1 MYMKY
6 CNHPESE
13 TVFCKLLFL
22 LFLVL
27 LLLLLSSCKTTSN
40 TTAIVPVHSATHD
53 TIFLRKLKY
62 DSIYID
68 RWQRI
73 ERKADTVFYDR
84 VKTEFRYRL
93 LRDTVYKTRTDTIPV
108 VKQVPV
114 VKKERYTPPFTKF
127 LGYLCIIALGAS
139 ISILLG
145 KKLKELRQ

>member
-1 MYMKY
+1 MKY

-13 TVFCKLLFL
+13 TVFSKLLFL

-27 LLLLLSSCKTTSN
+27 LLLLLSSCRTASN
-40 TTAIVPVHSATHD
+40 TAIVPVHSATHD
-53 TIFLRKLKY
+53 TILLSKVKY
-62 DSIYID
+62 DSVYID

-114 VKKERYTPPFTKF
+114 IRKERYTPPFTKF
-127 LGYLCIIALGAS
+127 LAYLGIIALGAS
-139 ISILLG
+139 VIVLLG
-145 KKLKELRQ
+145 KKLRS

>member
-1 MYMKY
+1 MKLTE
-6 CNHPESE
+6 NPAKNRLLARLIA
-13 TVFCKLLFL
+13 FILFL
-22 LFLVL
+22 F
-27 LLLLLSSCKTTSN
+27 LLLLSSCKTTSN

-53 TIFLRKLKY
+53 TILLSKVKY
-62 DSIYID
+62 DSVYID

-114 VKKERYTPPFTKF
+114 VRNERYTPPFTKF
-127 LGYLCIIALGAS
+127 LACLGIIALGA
-139 ISILLG
+139 ISIFILF
-145 KKLKELRQ
+145 KFKRS

>member
-13 TVFCKLLFL
+13 TVFSKLLFL

-27 LLLLLSSCKTTSN
+27 LLLLLSSCRTASN
-40 TTAIVPVHSATHD
+40 TAIVPVHSATHD
-53 TIFLRKLKY
+53 TILLSKVKY
-62 DSIYID
+62 DSVYID

-114 VKKERYTPPFTKF
+114 IRKERYTPPFTKF
-127 LGYLCIIALGAS
+127 LAYLGIIALGA
-139 ISILLG
+139 ISIFIIF
-145 KKLKELRQ
+145 KFKRS

>member
-1 MYMKY
+1 MKLTE
-6 CNHPESE
+6 NPAKNRLLARLIA
-13 TVFCKLLFL
+13 FILFL
-22 LFLVL
+22 FLF
-27 LLLLLSSCKTTSN
+27 LLLLSSFKTTSN

-53 TIFLRKLKY
+53 TILLRKVKY

-93 LRDTVYKTRTDTIPV
+93 LRDTVYKTRTDTVPV

-127 LGYLCIIALGAS
+127 LACLCIIALGAS
-139 ISILLG
+139 VCIFLFKFS
-145 KKLKELRQ
+145 K

>member
-1 MYMKY
+1 MKY
-6 CNHPESE
+6 CNQPESE
-13 TVFCKLLFL
+13 TVFSKLLFL

-53 TIFLRKLKY
+53 TILLSKVKY

-73 ERKADTVFYDR
+73 ECKADTVFCDR

-114 VKKERYTPPFTKF
+114 IRKERYTPPSTKF
-127 LGYLCIIALGAS
+127 LAYLCIIALGA
-139 ISILLG
+139 ISIFIIF
-145 KKLKELRQ
+145 KFKRS

>member
-1 MYMKY
+1 MKLTE
-6 CNHPESE
+6 NPAKNRLLARLIA
-13 TVFCKLLFL
+13 FILFL
-22 LFLVL
+22 F

-53 TIFLRKLKY
+53 TIFLRKQKY

-127 LGYLCIIALGAS
+127 LVCLGIIALGA
-139 ISILLG
+139 ISIFIIF
-145 KKLKELRQ
+145 KFKRS

>member
-1 MYMKY
+1 MKY

-27 LLLLLSSCKTTSN
+27 LLLLLSSCKTTS
-40 TTAIVPVHSATHD
+40 TSAIVPVHSATHD

-62 DSIYID
+62 DSVYID

-73 ERKADTVFYDR
+73 EHKADTVFYDR

-127 LGYLCIIALGAS
+127 LACLGIIALGA
-139 ISILLG
+139 ISIFILF
-145 KKLKELRQ
+145 KFKRS

>member
-1 MYMKY
+1 MKY
-6 CNHPESE
+6 CNHLESE

-27 LLLLLSSCKTTSN
+27 LLLLLSSCKTASTS
-40 TTAIVPVHSATHD
+40 AIVPVHSATHD

-62 DSIYID
+62 DSVYID

-108 VKQVPV
+108 VKQVPA

-127 LGYLCIIALGAS
+127 LGIIALGAS
-139 ISILLG
+139 VIVLLG
-145 KKLKELRQ
+145 KKLRS

>member
-1 MYMKY
+1 MKLTE
-6 CNHPESE
+6 NPAKNRLLARLIA
-13 TVFCKLLFL
+13 FILFL
-22 LFLVL
+22 F
-27 LLLLLSSCKTTSN
+27 LLLLSSCKATSN

-53 TIFLRKLKY
+53 TIFLRKVKY

-93 LRDTVYKTRTDTIPV
+93 LRDTVYKTRTDTVPV

-114 VKKERYTPPFTKF
+114 VKIERYTPPFTKF
-127 LGYLCIIALGAS
+127 LACLGI
-139 ISILLG
+139 ISIRSKCLYISI
-145 KKLKELRQ
+145 QV

>member
-13 TVFCKLLFL
+13 TVFSKLLFL

-27 LLLLLSSCKTTSN
+27 LLLLLSSCKTASN
-40 TTAIVPVHSATHD
+40 TAIVPVHSATHD
-53 TIFLRKLKY
+53 TLWLSKVKY

-84 VKTEFRYRL
+84 VTTEFRYRL
-93 LRDTVYKTRTDTIPV
+93 LRDTVYKTRTDTVPV

-114 VKKERYTPPFTKF
+114 IRKERYTPPFTKF
-127 LGYLCIIALGAS
+127 LACLGIIALGAS
-139 ISILLG
+139 VIVLLG
-145 KKLKELRQ
+145 KKLRS

>member
-1 MYMKY
+1 MKLTE
-6 CNHPESE
+6 NPAKNRLL
-13 TVFCKLLFL
+13 TRLVAFILFL
-22 LFLVL
+22 F

-40 TTAIVPVHSATHD
+40 STAIVPVHSATHD
-53 TIFLRKLKY
+53 TLWLSKVKY

-84 VKTEFRYRL
+84 VKIEFRYRL

-139 ISILLG
+139 VIVLLG
-145 KKLKELRQ
+145 KKLKS

>member
-6 CNHPESE
+6 CNQPESE

-27 LLLLLSSCKTTSN
+27 LLLLLSSCKTTS
-40 TTAIVPVHSATHD
+40 TSAIVPVHSATHD
-53 TIFLRKLKY
+53 TILLSKVKY
-62 DSIYID
+62 DSVYID

-114 VKKERYTPPFTKF
+114 IRKERYTPPSTKF
-127 LGYLCIIALGAS
+127 LASLGIIALGAS
-139 ISILLG
+139 VIVLLG
-145 KKLKELRQ
+145 KKLGS

>member
-1 MYMKY
+1 MKLTE
-6 CNHPESE
+6 NPAKNRLLARLIA
-13 TVFCKLLFL
+13 FILFL
-22 LFLVL
+22 F
-27 LLLLLSSCKTTSN
+27 LLLLSSCKTTSN

-53 TIFLRKLKY
+53 TLWLSKVKY

-127 LGYLCIIALGAS
+127 LACLGIIALGAS
-139 ISILLG
+139 VIVLLG
-145 KKLKELRQ
+145 KKLRS

>member
-1 MYMKY
+1 MKY
-6 CNHPESE
+6 CNQPESE
-13 TVFCKLLFL
+13 TVFSKLLFL

-53 TIFLRKLKY
+53 TLWLSKVKY

-73 ERKADTVFYDR
+73 ECKADTVFCDR
-84 VKTEFRYRL
+84 AKTEFRYRL

-114 VKKERYTPPFTKF
+114 IRKERYSPPSTTF
-127 LGYLCIIALGAS
+127 LACLGIIALGA
-139 ISILLG
+139 ISIFIIF
-145 KKLKELRQ
+145 KFKRS

>member
-1 MYMKY
+1 MKY

-13 TVFCKLLFL
+13 TVFSKLLFL

-27 LLLLLSSCKTTSN
+27 LLLLLSSCRTASN
-40 TTAIVPVHSATHD
+40 TAIVPVHSATHD
-53 TIFLRKLKY
+53 TILLSKVKY
-62 DSIYID
+62 DSVYID

-93 LRDTVYKTRTDTIPV
+93 LRDTVYKTRTDTVPV

-114 VKKERYTPPFTKF
+114 IRKERYTPPFTKF
-127 LGYLCIIALGAS
+127 LAYLGIIALGAS
-139 ISILLG
+139 VIVLLG
-145 KKLKELRQ
+145 KKLRS

>member
-1 MYMKY
+1 MKY

-27 LLLLLSSCKTTSN
+27 LLLLLSSCRTASN

-62 DSIYID
+62 DSVYID

-73 ERKADTVFYDR
+73 ERKADTVFCDR
-84 VKTEFRYRL
+84 AKTEFRYRL
-93 LRDTVYKTRTDTIPV
+93 LRDTVYKTRTDTVPV

-114 VKKERYTPPFTKF
+114 VRNERYTPPFTKF
-127 LGYLCIIALGAS
+127 LGIIALGA
-139 ISILLG
+139 ISIFILF
-145 KKLKELRQ
+145 KFKRS

>member
-1 MYMKY
+1 MKY

-13 TVFCKLLFL
+13 TVFSKLLFL

-27 LLLLLSSCKTTSN
+27 LLLLLSSCRTASN

-53 TIFLRKLKY
+53 TILLSKVKY
-62 DSIYID
+62 DSVYID

-73 ERKADTVFYDR
+73 ERKADTVFCDKS
-84 VKTEFRYRL
+84 KTEFRYRL

-127 LGYLCIIALGAS
+127 LAYLCIIALGA
-139 ISILLG
+139 ISIFIIF
-145 KKLKELRQ
+145 KFKRS

>member
-1 MYMKY
+1 MKY

-13 TVFCKLLFL
+13 TVFSKLLFL

-27 LLLLLSSCKTTSN
+27 LLLMLSSCKTASN
-40 TTAIVPVHSATHD
+40 TTDIVPVHSATHD
-53 TIFLRKLKY
+53 TLWLSKVKY

-93 LRDTVYKTRTDTIPV
+93 LRDTVYKTRTDTVPV

-127 LGYLCIIALGAS
+127 LACLGIIS

-145 KKLKELRQ
+145 KKLKELRS

>member
-1 MYMKY
+1 MKY
-6 CNHPESE
+6 CNQPESE

-27 LLLLLSSCKTTSN
+27 LLFLLSSCKTTS
-40 TTAIVPVHSATHD
+40 TSAIVPVHSAMHD

-62 DSIYID
+62 DSVYID

-73 ERKADTVFYDR
+73 ERKADTVFCDR
-84 VKTEFRYRL
+84 AKTEFRYRL

-114 VKKERYTPPFTKF
+114 IRKERYTPPLTKF
-127 LGYLCIIALGAS
+127 LACLGIIALGAS
-139 ISILLG
+139 VIVLFQFKRS
-145 KKLKELRQ
+145 

>member
-1 MYMKY
+1 MKY
-6 CNHPESE
+6 CNQPESE
-13 TVFCKLLFL
+13 TVFSKLLFL

-40 TTAIVPVHSATHD
+40 TTDIMPVHSATHD
-53 TIFLRKLKY
+53 TILLSKVKY

-73 ERKADTVFYDR
+73 ECKADTVFCDR

-114 VKKERYTPPFTKF
+114 IRKERYTPPSTKF
-127 LGYLCIIALGAS
+127 LAYLCIIALGA
-139 ISILLG
+139 ISIFIIF
-145 KKLKELRQ
+145 KFKRS

>member
-1 MYMKY
+1 MKLTE
-6 CNHPESE
+6 NPAKNRLLARL
-13 TVFCKLLFL
+13 VAFILFL
-22 LFLVL
+22 F
-27 LLLLLSSCKTTSN
+27 LLLLSSCKTTSN
-40 TTAIVPVHSATHD
+40 TAIVPVHSATHD
-53 TIFLRKLKY
+53 TIFLSKVKY

-114 VKKERYTPPFTKF
+114 IRKERYTPPFTKF
-127 LGYLCIIALGAS
+127 LACLAIIALGAS
-139 ISILLG
+139 VIVLLG
-145 KKLKELRQ
+145 KKLRS

>member
-27 LLLLLSSCKTTSN
+27 LLLLLSSCKTTS
-40 TTAIVPVHSATHD
+40 TSAIVPVHSATHD
-53 TIFLRKLKY
+53 TLWLSKLKY
-62 DSIYID
+62 DSVYID

-73 ERKADTVFYDR
+73 ERKADTVFCDR
-84 VKTEFRYRL
+84 AKTEFRYRL
-93 LRDTVYKTRTDTIPV
+93 LRDTVYKTRTDTVPV

-114 VKKERYTPPFTKF
+114 VKKERYTPPLTKF
-127 LGYLCIIALGAS
+127 LACLGIIALGAS
-139 ISILLG
+139 VCIFLFKFS
-145 KKLKELRQ
+145 K

>member
-1 MYMKY
+1 MKY

-13 TVFCKLLFL
+13 TVFSKLLFL

-27 LLLLLSSCKTTSN
+27 LLLLLSSCKTTS
-40 TTAIVPVHSATHD
+40 TSAIVPVHSATHD

-62 DSIYID
+62 DSVYID

-73 ERKADTVFYDR
+73 ERKADTVFCDR
-84 VKTEFRYRL
+84 AKTEFRYRL

-127 LGYLCIIALGAS
+127 LASLGIIALGAS
-139 ISILLG
+139 VIILF
-145 KKLKELRQ
+145 KFKRS

>member
-1 MYMKY
+1 MKY
-6 CNHPESE
+6 CNQPESE
-13 TVFCKLLFL
+13 TVFSKLLFL

-40 TTAIVPVHSATHD
+40 TADIVPVHSATHD
-53 TIFLRKLKY
+53 TLWLSKVKY

-73 ERKADTVFYDR
+73 ERKADTVFCDR

-114 VKKERYTPPFTKF
+114 IRKERYTPPFTKF
-127 LGYLCIIALGAS
+127 LAYLGIIALGA
-139 ISILLG
+139 ISIFIIF
-145 KKLKELRQ
+145 KFKRS

>member
-1 MYMKY
+1 MKY
-6 CNHPESE
+6 CNQPESE

-40 TTAIVPVHSATHD
+40 TAIVPVHSATHD
-53 TIFLRKLKY
+53 TLWLSKVKY
-62 DSIYID
+62 DSVYID

-114 VKKERYTPPFTKF
+114 IRKERYTPPFTKF
-127 LGYLCIIALGAS
+127 LGIIALGAS
-139 ISILLG
+139 VIVLLG
-145 KKLKELRQ
+145 KKLRS

>member
-1 MYMKY
+1 MKY
-6 CNHPESE
+6 CNQPESE

-27 LLLLLSSCKTTSN
+27 LLLLLSSCKTTS
-40 TTAIVPVHSATHD
+40 TSAIVPVHSATHD

-62 DSIYID
+62 DSVYID

-73 ERKADTVFYDR
+73 ERKADTVFCDR
-84 VKTEFRYRL
+84 TKTEFRYRL

-108 VKQVPV
+108 VRQVPV

-127 LGYLCIIALGAS
+127 LACLGIIALGAS
-139 ISILLG
+139 VIVLLG
-145 KKLKELRQ
+145 KKLKS

>member
-1 MYMKY
+1 MKY
-6 CNHPESE
+6 CNQPESE
-13 TVFCKLLFL
+13 TVFSKLLFL

-27 LLLLLSSCKTTSN
+27 LLLLLSSCRTASN
-40 TTAIVPVHSATHD
+40 TAIVPVHSATHD
-53 TIFLRKLKY
+53 TILLSKVKF
-62 DSIYID
+62 DSVYID

-93 LRDTVYKTRTDTIPV
+93 LRDTVYKTQTDTIPV

-114 VKKERYTPPFTKF
+114 VKKERYTPPSTKF
-127 LGYLCIIALGAS
+127 LACLGIIS

-145 KKLKELRQ
+145 KKLKKLRS

>member
-1 MYMKY
+1 MKY
-6 CNHPESE
+6 CNQPESE

-53 TIFLRKLKY
+53 TLWLSKVKY

-73 ERKADTVFYDR
+73 ECKADTVFCDR

-93 LRDTVYKTRTDTIPV
+93 LRDTVYKTRTDSVPV

-114 VKKERYTPPFTKF
+114 IRKERYTPPFTKF
-127 LGYLCIIALGAS
+127 LAYLGIIALGA
-139 ISILLG
+139 ISIFIIF
-145 KKLKELRQ
+145 KFKRS

>member
-1 MYMKY
+1 MKLTE
-6 CNHPESE
+6 NPAKNRLLARLIA
-13 TVFCKLLFL
+13 FILFL
-22 LFLVL
+22 F

-40 TTAIVPVHSATHD
+40 TTDIVPVHSATHD
-53 TIFLRKLKY
+53 TIFLRKVKY

-73 ERKADTVFYDR
+73 ERKADTVFCDR
-84 VKTEFRYRL
+84 TKTEFRYRL

-114 VKKERYTPPFTKF
+114 IRKERYTPPLTKF
-127 LGYLCIIALGAS
+127 LACLGIIS

-145 KKLKELRQ
+145 KKLKKLRS